1 MLFSKRIYLHILRQ
15 SMTAGLIC
23 NYEQIRALGQFLK
36 PTVEKTQ
43 NRVIPVNFLGY
54 YQNFHE
60 IF

>member
-1 MLFSKRIYLHILRQ
+1 
-15 SMTAGLIC
+15 MTAGLIR
-23 NYEQIRALGQFLK
+23 NYEQIRALGQLFK
-36 PTVEKTQ
+36 PTVEKAQ